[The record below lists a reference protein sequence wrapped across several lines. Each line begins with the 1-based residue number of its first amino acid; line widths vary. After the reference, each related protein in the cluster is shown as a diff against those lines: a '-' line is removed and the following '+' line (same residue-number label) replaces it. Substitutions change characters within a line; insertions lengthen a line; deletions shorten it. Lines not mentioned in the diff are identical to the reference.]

1 MIGMPG
7 FCNTRGSR
15 PAAAGCRAVAGSVA
29 RLVVI
34 MACRSTQSFLDL
46 CNSLE
51 EAGAFNGH
59 LCSGEPSEVVRQQA
73 GDERE
78 PLHEGEP
85 IQIPM
90 RSEEQECVPSPTE
103 SPSRKVVEEEA
114 TEEAQEF
121 GWCEA
126 MEMAWYGAMEQEAQ
140 EVEEEVEGAEETRE
154 EAQEVQYEED
164 ESEFEPGHSWAVAP
178 PPPPVHYWAVAPDTH
193 GRSTNLPADDVAR
206 LRHEQ
211 QAAAR
216 AKIKWQQ
223 RGPAGPEVGGPEHW
237 RGQPYRRG
245 VNGG

>member
-1 MIGMPG
+1 
-7 FCNTRGSR
+7 
-15 PAAAGCRAVAGSVA
+15 
-29 RLVVI
+29 

-140 EVEEEVEGAEETRE
+140 EVQEQVEGADDGAGGCGRAEAALRGGGRTGPAEE
-154 EAQEVQYEED
+154 QEVELRLLQ
-164 ESEFEPGHSWAVAP
+164 H
-178 PPPPVHYWAVAPDTH
+178 
-193 GRSTNLPADDVAR
+193 RQPAR
-206 LRHEQ
+206 
-211 QAAAR
+211 
-216 AKIKWQQ
+216 
-223 RGPAGPEVGGPEHW
+223 
-237 RGQPYRRG
+237 
-245 VNGG
+245 